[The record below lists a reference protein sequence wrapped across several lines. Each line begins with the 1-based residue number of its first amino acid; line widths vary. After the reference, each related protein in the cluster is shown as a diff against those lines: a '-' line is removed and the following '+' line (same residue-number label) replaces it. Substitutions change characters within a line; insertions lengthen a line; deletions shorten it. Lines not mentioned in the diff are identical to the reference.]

1 MSPMAFNFYGTL
13 VSHISFF
20 SVLLLLLTA
29 WCPEKKYLADQIAF
43 FFVLLPGIITEDRR
57 TLLLLLTDVFFLACL
72 SPLMLPTPYVDHHSV
87 SVLLLQ
93 LALLSIIVGRVG
105 GGGTS
110 VEFGVRALYN
120 YCGFLAAHLHFLH
133 FFEPFYLRRSL
144 SFLKK
149 GPCCV

>member
-1 MSPMAFNFYGTL
+1 MAFNFYGTL

-110 VEFGVRALYN
+110 VEFGVRA
-120 YCGFLAAHLHFLH
+120 
-133 FFEPFYLRRSL
+133 RSSL
-144 SFLKK
+144 
-149 GPCCV
+149 